1 MSEHY
6 HLAADRGPDGQL
18 TLGLAVR
25 LDPPC
30 PVSALAEGDRFLLES
45 SGLEGRLVVRGN
57 GSVTVSVL
65 TDGIR
70 WTRTTWSPQTLVRR
84 MRA

>member
-1 MSEHY
+1 MSEQY
-6 HLAADRGPDGQL
+6 HLAADRGPEGQL

-25 LDPPC
+25 LDPPS
-30 PVSALAEGDRFLLES
+30 PIVALSEGDRFLLES
-45 SGLEGRLVVRGN
+45 SSLEGRLVVRGT

-65 TDGIR
+65 TDGVR

-84 MRA
+84 MRG